1 MNDSQKS
8 FIRLNAVRGWLLDVY
23 AIGPDEVAVW
33 IMAEN
38 GQRVRL
44 VDKYVQK
51 VYVCADS
58 AALNRLAEKLTGDHA
73 VAGWRFVKKQPD
85 FMSAEKRRVLEVSV
99 NDYGKTFSFAREV
112 LELNGF
118 RVYNVDVPVAQAYL
132 YDKNVFPLA
141 YLMAVDSGKRV
152 YYDLLDSVESVD
164 YRTPPLR
171 SAWLRIEV
179 KKEGALNKL
188 TDTIDSL
195 TLESEGNAIVVD
207 TGSEKEKILEL
218 VKAVQEV
225 DPDLILTEGGDSFWL
240 PYLAHRAF
248 VNGILD
254 SLTLGRD
261 TVPLKASRGSGT
273 TFFSYGRVYH
283 RASLQRLFGRV
294 HIDVNNTFIY
304 TACGLEGLVEVSRT
318 CRVPLHTAA
327 RSSIG
332 TIMSS
337 LQLYTASK
345 DNILIPW
352 KKNEAESFK
361 TAWELFVADRGGFV
375 FEPKMGFHTDVFEV
389 DFTSMFPMLMLKRNI
404 SAETVLCKCCPN
416 SSIRV
421 PELGYNIC
429 EKRKGIVPKTLELLL
444 EKRLKYKSMVKEV
457 ENETLRRTYN
467 MRQAA
472 LKWIL
477 VTCFGYLGYRNARFG
492 KVDAHIAVCAFARDS
507 LLRTTRLAEQYGF
520 EVIHGIVDSLWL
532 KKPGASPR
540 EVADF
545 CREASKLIDVPLNVE
560 GKYRWVVFLP
570 SKVLEGVPVL
580 NRYYGVFENGNIKM
594 RGLEA
599 RRRDTPVFI
608 VKAQMEMIKKLAG
621 TNCWNSFEDRIPEA
635 LRVLEN
641 YARKLVARQ
650 VDVQELLVTKR
661 LSKSPLS
668 YTHDV
673 FQAIAAKQLEKAGF
687 EVHAGQIVQYLI
699 VNTGTK
705 WPNKKVIA
713 VQLLGTDVRYD
724 VEEYVKL
731 LFSAGE
737 TLLGVFGYD
746 KHRIETL
753 VIRHEKR
760 TLSAFQD
767 FHIGENCGK
776 RENR

>member
-1 MNDSQKS
+1 MNDSKKG
-8 FIRLNAVRGWLLDVY
+8 FTKLNAVRGWLFDVY
-23 AIGPDEVAVW
+23 PVDPDEVAVW
-33 IMAEN
+33 IITEN

-51 VYVCADS
+51 IYVCADS
-58 AALNRLAEKLTGDHA
+58 VALNRLAEKLTGDHA
-73 VAGWRFVKKQPD
+73 VACWRFVKKQPD
-85 FMSAEKRRVLEVSV
+85 FMNAAKRRVLEISV
-99 NDYGKTFSFAREV
+99 NDYRKTFSLAWEV
-112 LELNGF
+112 LKLNGF

-132 YDKNVFPLA
+132 YDKNIFPLA
-141 YLMAVDSGKRV
+141 YLMAVDSGKQV
-152 YYDLLDSVESVD
+152 YYDVLDSVESVD
-164 YRTPPLR
+164 YHTPPLR
-171 SAWLRIEV
+171 SAWLRINV
-179 KKEGALNKL
+179 KKEGVLNKL
-188 TDTIDSL
+188 TDVADSL
-195 TLESEGNAIVVD
+195 TLESDGHAIAID
-207 TGSEKEKILEL
+207 KGSEKEKILKL

-248 VNGILD
+248 VNGIPD

-283 RASLQRLFGRV
+283 RAPLQRLFGRV

-304 TACGLEGLVEVSRT
+304 TACSLEGLVEVSRT

-337 LQLYTASK
+337 LQLYTTSK

-361 TAWELFVADRGGFV
+361 TAWELFVADRGGFI
-375 FEPKMGFHTDVFEV
+375 FEPKVGFHTDVFEV

-404 SAETVLCKCCPN
+404 SAETVLCKCCPD

-429 EKRKGIVPKTLELLL
+429 EKKEGIVPKTLGLLL
-444 EKRLKYKSMVKEV
+444 NKRLKYKSLMKDV
-457 ENETLRRTYN
+457 ENEDLRHRYN

-507 LLRTTRLAEQYGF
+507 LLRTARLAEQYGF

-532 KKPGASPR
+532 KKPRASPR

-545 CREASKLIDVPLNVE
+545 SREASKLIDVPLNVE
-560 GKYRWVVFLP
+560 GKYRWIVFLP
-570 SKVLEGVPVL
+570 SKMLEGVPVL
-580 NRYYGVFENGNIKM
+580 NRYYGVFENGKTKM

-599 RRRDTPVFI
+599 RRRDTPVFV
-608 VKAQMEMIKKLAG
+608 VKAQTEMIKKLAG
-621 TNCWNSFEDRIPEA
+621 ANSWNSFKDRLPEA
-635 LRVLEN
+635 LRVLED
-641 YARKLVARQ
+641 YAHKLVTGQ
-650 VDVQELLVTKR
+650 VDVQELLVAKR
-661 LSKSPLS
+661 LSKSPSS

-687 EVHAGQIVQYLI
+687 DVHAGQIIQYLI
-699 VNTGTK
+699 VNAGTK
-705 WPNKKVIA
+705 WSNKKVMA
-713 VQLLGTDVRYD
+713 VQLLGTDARYD
-724 VEEYVKL
+724 VEEYVKM

-737 TLLGVFGYD
+737 TLLGVFGCD
-746 KHRIETL
+746 RHRIETQ
-753 VIRHEKR
+753 VICHEKQV
-760 TLSAFQD
+760 TLP
-767 FHIGENCGK
+767 
-776 RENR
+776 

>member
-1 MNDSQKS
+1 MNDSKKG
-8 FIRLNAVRGWLLDVY
+8 FTKLNAVRGWLFDVY
-23 AIGPDEVAVW
+23 PVGPDEVAVW
-33 IMAEN
+33 IITEN

-44 VDKYVQK
+44 IDKYVQK
-51 VYVCADS
+51 IYVCADS
-58 AALNRLAEKLTGDHA
+58 VALNRLAERLTGDHA
-73 VAGWRFVKKQPD
+73 VASWRFVKKQPD
-85 FMSAEKRRVLEVSV
+85 FMNAAKRRVLEISV
-99 NDYGKTFSFAREV
+99 NDYRKTFSLAREV
-112 LELNGF
+112 LKLNGI

-132 YDKNVFPLA
+132 YDKDVFPLA
-141 YLMAVDSGKRV
+141 YLMAVDSGKQV
-152 YYDLLDSVESVD
+152 YYDVLDSVESVD

-171 SAWLRIEV
+171 STWLRINV
-179 KKEGALNKL
+179 KKEGVLNKL
-188 TDTIDSL
+188 TDVADSL
-195 TLESEGNAIVVD
+195 TLESDGHAIVID
-207 TGSEKEKILEL
+207 KGSEKEKILKL

-248 VNGILD
+248 VNGIPD

-283 RASLQRLFGRV
+283 RAPLQRLFGRV

-304 TACGLEGLVEVSRT
+304 TACSLEGLVEVSRT

-361 TAWELFVADRGGFV
+361 TAWELFVADRGGFI
-375 FEPKMGFHTDVFEV
+375 FEPKVGFHTDVFEV

-404 SAETVLCKCCPN
+404 SAETVLCKCCPD

-429 EKRKGIVPKTLELLL
+429 EKKEGIVPKTLGLLL
-444 EKRLKYKSMVKEV
+444 NKRLKYKSLMKEV
-457 ENETLRRTYN
+457 ENEDLRHRYN

-492 KVDAHIAVCAFARDS
+492 KVDAHIAVCAFARDA
-507 LLRTTRLAEQYGF
+507 LLRTARLAEQYGF

-532 KKPGASPR
+532 KKPSASPR

-545 CREASKLIDVPLNVE
+545 SSEASRLIDVPLNVE
-560 GKYRWVVFLP
+560 GKYRWIVFLP
-570 SKVLEGVPVL
+570 SKMLEGVPVL
-580 NRYYGVFENGNIKM
+580 NRYYGVFENGKIKM

-599 RRRDTPVFI
+599 RRRDTPVFV
-608 VKAQMEMIKKLAG
+608 VKAQTEMIKKLAG
-621 TNCWNSFEDRIPEA
+621 ANSWNSFKDRLPEA
-635 LRVLEN
+635 LRVLEDH
-641 YARKLVARQ
+641 AHKLVTGQ
-650 VDVQELLVTKR
+650 VDAQELLVAKR
-661 LSKSPLS
+661 LSKSPSS

-687 EVHAGQIVQYLI
+687 DVHAGQIIQYLI
-699 VNTGTK
+699 VNAGTK
-705 WPNKKVIA
+705 WPNKKVMA
-713 VQLLGTDVRYD
+713 VQLLGTDTRYD
-724 VEEYVKL
+724 VEEYVKM

-746 KHRIETL
+746 RHRIETQ
-753 VIRHEKR
+753 VICHEKQV
-760 TLSAFQD
+760 TLP
-767 FHIGENCGK
+767 
-776 RENR
+776 

>member
-1 MNDSQKS
+1 MNDSKKG
-8 FIRLNAVRGWLLDVY
+8 FTKLNAVRGWLFDVY
-23 AIGPDEVAVW
+23 PVGPDEVAVW
-33 IMAEN
+33 IITEN

-51 VYVCADS
+51 IYVCADS
-58 AALNRLAEKLTGDHA
+58 VALNRLAEKLTGDHA
-73 VAGWRFVKKQPD
+73 VASWRFVKKQPD
-85 FMSAEKRRVLEVSV
+85 FMNAAKRRVLEISV
-99 NDYGKTFSFAREV
+99 NDYRKTFSLAREV
-112 LELNGF
+112 LKLNGI

-132 YDKNVFPLA
+132 YDKDVFPLA
-141 YLMAVDSGKRV
+141 YLMAVDSGKQV
-152 YYDLLDSVESVD
+152 YYDMLDSVESVD

-171 SAWLRIEV
+171 STWLRINV
-179 KKEGALNKL
+179 KKEGVLNKL
-188 TDTIDSL
+188 TDVADSL
-195 TLESEGNAIVVD
+195 TLESDGHAIVID
-207 TGSEKEKILEL
+207 KGSEKEKILKL
-218 VKAVQEV
+218 VKAVQGV

-248 VNGILD
+248 VNGIPD

-283 RASLQRLFGRV
+283 RAPLQRLFGRV

-304 TACGLEGLVEVSRT
+304 TACSLEGLVEVSRT

-361 TAWELFVADRGGFV
+361 TAWELFVADRGGFI
-375 FEPKMGFHTDVFEV
+375 FEPKVGFHTDVFEV

-404 SAETVLCKCCPN
+404 SAETVLCKCCPD

-429 EKRKGIVPKTLELLL
+429 EKKEGLVPKTLGLLL
-444 EKRLKYKSMVKEV
+444 NKRLKYKSLMKEV
-457 ENETLRRTYN
+457 ENEDLRHRYN

-492 KVDAHIAVCAFARDS
+492 KVDAHIAVCTFARDA
-507 LLRTTRLAEQYGF
+507 LLRTARLAEQYGF

-532 KKPGASPR
+532 KKPSASPG

-545 CREASKLIDVPLNVE
+545 SSEASKLIDVPLNVE
-560 GKYRWVVFLP
+560 GKYRWIVFLP
-570 SKVLEGVPVL
+570 SKMLEGVPVL
-580 NRYYGVFENGNIKM
+580 NRYYGVFENGKIKM

-599 RRRDTPVFI
+599 RRRDTPVLV
-608 VKAQMEMIKKLAG
+608 VKAQTEMIKKLAG
-621 TNCWNSFEDRIPEA
+621 ANSWNSFKDRLPEA
-635 LRVLEN
+635 LRVLED
-641 YARKLVARQ
+641 YAHKLVTGQ
-650 VDVQELLVTKR
+650 VDAKELLVAKR
-661 LSKSPLS
+661 LSKSPSS

-687 EVHAGQIVQYLI
+687 DVHAGQIIQYLI
-699 VNTGTK
+699 VNAGTK
-705 WPNKKVIA
+705 WPNKKVMA
-713 VQLLGTDVRYD
+713 VQLLGTDTRYD
-724 VEEYVKL
+724 VEEYVKM

-746 KHRIETL
+746 RHRIETQ
-753 VIRHEKR
+753 VICHEKQV
-760 TLSAFQD
+760 TLP
-767 FHIGENCGK
+767 
-776 RENR
+776 

>member
-1 MNDSQKS
+1 LNDSKKG
-8 FIRLNAVRGWLLDVY
+8 FTKLNAVRGWLFDVY
-23 AIGPDEVAVW
+23 PVGPDEVAVW
-33 IMAEN
+33 IITKN
-38 GQRVRL
+38 GQRIRL
-44 VDKYVQK
+44 IDKYVQK
-51 VYVCADS
+51 IYVCADS
-58 AALNRLAEKLTGDHA
+58 VALNRLAEKLTGDHT
-73 VAGWRFVKKQPD
+73 VASWRFVKKQPD
-85 FMSAEKRRVLEVSV
+85 FMNAAKRRVLEISV
-99 NDYGKTFSFAREV
+99 NDYKKTFSLAREV
-112 LELNGF
+112 LKLNGI

-132 YDKNVFPLA
+132 YDKDVFPLA
-141 YLMAVDSGKRV
+141 YLMAVDSGKQV
-152 YYDLLDSVESVD
+152 YYDVLDSVESVD

-171 SAWLRIEV
+171 SAWLRINV
-179 KKEGALNKL
+179 KKEGVLNKL
-188 TDTIDSL
+188 TDVADSL
-195 TLESEGNAIVVD
+195 TLESDGSTIVID
-207 TGSEKEKILEL
+207 KGSEKEKILKL
-218 VKAVQEV
+218 VKAVQGV

-248 VNGILD
+248 VNGIPD

-283 RASLQRLFGRV
+283 RAPLQRLFGRV

-304 TACGLEGLVEVSRT
+304 TACSLEGLVEVSRT

-361 TAWELFVADRGGFV
+361 TAWELFVADRGGFI
-375 FEPKMGFHTDVFEV
+375 FEPKVGFHTDVFEV

-404 SAETVLCKCCPN
+404 SAETVLCKCCPD

-429 EKRKGIVPKTLELLL
+429 EKKEGLVPKTLGLLL
-444 EKRLKYKSMVKEV
+444 NKKLKYKSLMKEV
-457 ENETLRRTYN
+457 ENEDLRHRYN

-492 KVDAHIAVCAFARDS
+492 KVDAHIAVCAFARDA
-507 LLRTTRLAEQYGF
+507 LLRTARLAEQYGF

-532 KKPGASPR
+532 KKPSASHR

-545 CREASKLIDVPLNVE
+545 SSEASRLINVPLNVE
-560 GKYRWVVFLP
+560 GKYRWIVFLP
-570 SKVLEGVPVL
+570 SKMLEGVPVL
-580 NRYYGVFENGNIKM
+580 NRYYGVFENGKIKM

-599 RRRDTPVFI
+599 RRRDTPVFV
-608 VKAQMEMIKKLAG
+608 VKAQTEMIKKLAG
-621 TNCWNSFEDRIPEA
+621 ANSWNSFKDRLPEA
-635 LRVLEN
+635 LRVLED
-641 YARKLVARQ
+641 YAHKLVTGQ
-650 VDVQELLVTKR
+650 VDAQELLVAKR
-661 LSKSPLS
+661 LSKSPSS

-687 EVHAGQIVQYLI
+687 DVHAGQIIQYLI
-699 VNTGTK
+699 VNAGTK
-705 WPNKKVIA
+705 WPNKKVMA
-713 VQLLGTDVRYD
+713 VQLLGTDTRCD
-724 VEEYVKL
+724 VEEYVKM

-737 TLLGVFGYD
+737 TLLGMFGYD
-746 KHRIETL
+746 MHRIETQ
-753 VIRHEKR
+753 VICHEKQV
-760 TLSAFQD
+760 TLP
-767 FHIGENCGK
+767 
-776 RENR
+776 